1 MIVRIYLPICR
12 RFLSKGVGLKSNF
25 SGDIQ
30 DIRRRHFLIGGA
42 GVFGV
47 ALSGCA
53 INQKAQHIFDAHCHI
68 IDPRFPITVNQGYTP
83 PIFTLTQYLKETKPL
98 DISSGAIVSGSF
110 QGFDQTYL
118 KATLPTLGPNWVG
131 VTQVPKNISDNEIIE
146 LSKIQVRGVRFNVYR
161 GNVDAIDDV
170 VALAKRVN
178 SVGGWH
184 AEIYADAS
192 DLAPHVSKLSKL
204 PRIVI
209 DHLGMT
215 EKGLPITLDLVD
227 AGAFVKATGF
237 GRVDMNIPRALE
249 QIAARNP
256 NALVFGTDLPSTR
269 AKRPFEVSDIELIK
283 MVLGQQLA
291 ENVLWKNGRILYRL

>member
-1 MIVRIYLPICR
+1 M
-12 RFLSKGVGLKSNF
+12 
-25 SGDIQ
+25 
-30 DIRRRHFLIGGA
+30 
-42 GVFGV
+42 
-47 ALSGCA
+47 
-53 INQKAQHIFDAHCHI
+53 
-68 IDPRFPITVNQGYTP
+68 
-83 PIFTLTQYLKETKPL
+83 
-98 DISSGAIVSGSF
+98 
-110 QGFDQTYL
+110 
-118 KATLPTLGPNWVG
+118 
-131 VTQVPKNISDNEIIE
+131 
-146 LSKIQVRGVRFNVYR
+146 RFNVYR